1 MTIYSLPLS
10 VRLLINGE
18 WVGQLAETFNREVDD
33 LTFNFASLE
42 MGEQQKI
49 EFASQFFFKGSW
61 HGSIVPQEEEEEEEE
76 EARVQGTYICA
87 E

>member
-1 MTIYSLPLS
+1 M
-10 VRLLINGE
+10 LINGE

-49 EFASQFFFKGSW
+49 EFASQFFFKGCREIRRIYFKTKNSK
-61 HGSIVPQEEEEEEEE
+61 
-76 EARVQGTYICA
+76 
-87 E
+87 